1 MSMTVDTDTLIGFI
15 GLTAGLIGIG
25 YAIGTNRKM
34 KDISETVGK
43 SVDSIISEKKIDIP
57 DDLINDVIREQ
68 VSEKFDAAVD
78 KRVKKACDDIV
89 LDAKTTMRNKIASAA
104 ENAVK
109 STYKAME
116 HEAKDQIEKELLCI
130 DISDLKEEVKV
141 EAKEAVAKKLE
152 SSMDEILETY
162 NSNLVNIQTI
172 YGSIAK
178 AMSGNIG

>member
-1 MSMTVDTDTLIGFI
+1 MSINTDSLIGLI

-25 YAIGTNRKM
+25 YAIGINKKM
-34 KDISETVGK
+34 KAVSETVGR

-57 DDLINDVIREQ
+57 DDLINDIIREQ
-68 VSEKFDAAVD
+68 VLEKFDTAVD

-89 LDAKTTMRNKIASAA
+89 LDAKTIMHSKITNAA